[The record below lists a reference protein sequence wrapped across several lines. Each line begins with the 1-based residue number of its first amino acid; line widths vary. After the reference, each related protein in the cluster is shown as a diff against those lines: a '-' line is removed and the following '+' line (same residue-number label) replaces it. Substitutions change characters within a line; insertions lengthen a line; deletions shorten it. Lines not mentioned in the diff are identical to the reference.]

1 VKVRGFRIEPG
12 EIEAVLTDHPSVA
25 RAAVIARED
34 RPGDQRLVAYVVA
47 GTTGRVRDQRGERD
61 QLGEW
66 AQIYDSLYATSD
78 LGVFGED
85 FAGWNSSYDGAAIPV
100 VAMREWREA
109 TVARIQSLRPRRV
122 LEIGV
127 GTGLLLSRLAPQCEA
142 YWATDFSAP
151 VITTLAGHIEQ
162 DPGLTGRVVLRTQ
175 PAHDTGGL
183 PVGWFDTVVLNSVVQ
198 YFPTADY
205 LVEVLEQALGLLA
218 PGGAVFVG
226 DVRNLRLLRPLLTA
240 VQLHRAGSTT
250 DLAVLRGAVEQAVRV
265 EKELLVDPE
274 FFPAWGRT
282 VTDVGGVDIRIKR
295 GRYHNEL
302 TRYRYDVVLRTHPI
316 TPLPLADAP
325 QVSWGDQISDPGAL
339 TDYLTTEHPELVRI
353 TGVPNTR
360 LTHEIALTHALQTGS
375 PLTELLDHLHTSHT
389 DPTPL
394 GAQAVEILDPE
405 TLHALGER
413 CGYWVGI
420 TWSPTTPE
428 ALDVVF
434 ADTTVF
440 ADATQTTTT
449 VPTGLYQPTS
459 TDQTPLS
466 AWANNPTTARN
477 TSALIS
483 VLREFARAR
492 LPEYMVPAAMV
503 MLDALPLTPNGKLDR

>member
-1 VKVRGFRIEPG
+1 
-12 EIEAVLTDHPSVA
+12 
-25 RAAVIARED
+25 
-34 RPGDQRLVAYVVA
+34 
-47 GTTGRVRDQRGERD
+47 
-61 QLGEW
+61 
-66 AQIYDSLYATSD
+66 
-78 LGVFGED
+78 
-85 FAGWNSSYDGAAIPV
+85 
-100 VAMREWREA
+100 
-109 TVARIQSLRPRRV
+109 
-122 LEIGV
+122 
-127 GTGLLLSRLAPQCEA
+127 SRLAPQCEA

-183 PVGWFDTVVLNSVVQ
+183 PAGWFDTVILNSVVQ

-316 TPLPLADAP
+316 TPLPLGDAP

-375 PLTELLDHLHTSHT
+375 PLTELLEALHT
-389 DPTPL
+389 DPVSL
-394 GAQAVEILDPE
+394 DSEASEALDPE

-434 ADTTVF
+434 ADT
-440 ADATQTTTT
+440 TQTTTT

-477 TSALIS
+477 TSALITA
-483 VLREFARAR
+483 LREHTRTR
-492 LPEYMVPAAMV
+492 LPDYMLPTVFV
-503 MLDALPLTPNGKLDR
+503 TLDALPLTPNGKLDRAALPAPEFGSAGTGRAPRTPQEQLLAELFAEVLGLATVGVEDDFFVLGGHSLLATRLIARIRVTLGVELGLRSLFETPTVAGLAAHLGDAGQARLALTRYERPDRVPLSFAQRRLWFLHQMEGP